1 MTVYV
6 GLARAVNL
14 GGETT
19 VRMADLARVVEAAG
33 GQAPRPW
40 LRSGNVVFEAA
51 PQPTDAIERRLEER
65 GAAVLGR
72 APEFFV
78 RSAATWATIV
88 RGNPFPD
95 AARSDPAHL
104 TVMVLKEEPAPTA
117 WRRLEDAIVGRERA
131 VGRDRHAYLVYPDG
145 IGRSRLTASVVE
157 RALGTRGT
165 LRNWNTVTALA
176 RLAAAPERGHAPSSE
191 RSRRA
196 ATSAGP

>member
-51 PQPTDAIERRLEER
+51 PQPTDAIE
-65 GAAVLGR
+65 
-72 APEFFV
+72 
-78 RSAATWATIV
+78 
-88 RGNPFPD
+88 
-95 AARSDPAHL
+95 
-104 TVMVLKEEPAPTA
+104 
-117 WRRLEDAIVGRERA
+117 RRLEDAIVGRERA